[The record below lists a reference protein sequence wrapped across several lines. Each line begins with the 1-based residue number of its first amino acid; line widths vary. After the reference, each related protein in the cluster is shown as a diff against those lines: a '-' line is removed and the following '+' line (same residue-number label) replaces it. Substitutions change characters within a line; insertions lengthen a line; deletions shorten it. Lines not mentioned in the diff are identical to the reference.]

1 MAQVPGK
8 FILHPWL
15 VYFQLKSNRFPCLTM
30 SQHVLPC
37 FRGYLPYVARAKQ
50 MLLSSHRYV
59 AYSSD
64 VGESLRPVTWYGR
77 YVTIFIPFQV
87 EVHDSCM
94 SIHVWKPCLKW
105 YKWWGRMICAW
116 YIPRVNLEFS
126 RVYKTTFLDETT
138 HWEYETWAWTTK
150 LDRKHALLLDQNGA
164 LQFLRVWMREI
175 PHVTCSFNINIYP
188 LKSEKGPF

>member
-126 RVYKTTFLDETT
+126 RVYKTTFSRWNNSLRIWDLSMNNKIGQKACTAFRSKWGASISEGMN
-138 HWEYETWAWTTK
+138 AWNSACH
-150 LDRKHALLLDQNGA
+150 L
-164 LQFLRVWMREI
+164 F
-175 PHVTCSFNINIYP
+175 F
-188 LKSEKGPF
+188 

>member
-77 YVTIFIPFQV
+77 YVTIFIPFQMRFMIHACQFMSENLAWNGTNDEAV
-87 EVHDSCM
+87 WFVH
-94 SIHVWKPCLKW
+94 
-105 YKWWGRMICAW
+105 G
-116 YIPRVNLEFS
+116 
-126 RVYKTTFLDETT
+126 TFHELISSFQESTRLLFPDETT